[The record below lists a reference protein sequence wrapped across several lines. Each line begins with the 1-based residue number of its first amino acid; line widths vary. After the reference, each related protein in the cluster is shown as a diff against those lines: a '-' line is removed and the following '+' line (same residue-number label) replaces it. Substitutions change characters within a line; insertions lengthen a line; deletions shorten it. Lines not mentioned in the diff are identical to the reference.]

1 MNKVIKNILP
11 VAILTI
17 SIALTF
23 SSCKK
28 EVQPELILTV
38 QNEDGVG
45 LRNIRVA
52 IFASELDEAFLDPII
67 LDSGL
72 TDAVG
77 VYRKKFINTV
87 IVDVAAFVINQS
99 GDTTRFAMDT
109 YKIEEKRQR
118 SKENFV
124 RRTLVLSN

>member
-1 MNKVIKNILP
+1 MNKVIKNILGL
-11 VAILTI
+11 AFLTI
-17 SIALTF
+17 GIALSF

-38 QNEDGVG
+38 QNENGVA

-52 IFASELDEAFLDPII
+52 IFTSELDEALIDPII

-72 TDAVG
+72 TDAAG

-87 IVDVAAFVINQS
+87 IVDVAAFVINQT

-124 RRTLVLSN
+124 RRTLVLPN